1 LAFTLRRHT
10 IGINRPFWILKLL
23 SIHVIF
29 QNLRIIVRKVAIM
42 YTMDMDTVYRHHMII
57 GLFLVEWSF
66 APYGPIEDDGQ
77 SIRYEGD
84 DR

>member
-1 LAFTLRRHT
+1 MRE
-10 IGINRPFWILKLL
+10 G
-23 SIHVIF
+23 
-29 QNLRIIVRKVAIM
+29 AIM
-42 YTMDMDTVYRHHMII
+42 YTIDMYRHHMII

-84 DR
+84 YK

>member
-1 LAFTLRRHT
+1 MRE
-10 IGINRPFWILKLL
+10 G
-23 SIHVIF
+23 
-29 QNLRIIVRKVAIM
+29 AIM
-42 YTMDMDTVYRHHMII
+42 YTIDMDIVYRHHMII

-84 DR
+84 YK